1 MDAIRATLSII
12 LFIFGCYFAYDLFVT
27 GFDFLIL
34 LLVPASFYSAY
45 LIWPGDREET
55 GWLDIVGEIIEFP
68 IRAAILA
75 ARTLARTIRTLD
87 D

>member
-1 MDAIRATLSII
+1 MDAIRAALSII

-45 LIWPGDREET
+45 LIWPSEREET
-55 GWLDIVGEIIEFP
+55 GWIELVGEIIEFP
-68 IRAAILA
+68 VKIAIAA
-75 ARTLARTIRTLD
+75 ARYIAGAVRVFD